1 MSQQIARVLVW
12 SLVLLPCFAFIAY
25 VGWLFRALGDV
36 FITPVAFDE
45 GTWKTLSKCQPAS
58 HSRQLSLLKGMD
70 RDNVL
75 KGKTPE
81 EAEQILGLKQINQ
94 MGDHRPLSVYYRI
107 NDITIQLMLKDG
119 KITES
124 DCYTPGPENY

>member
-45 GTWKTLSKCQPAS
+45 GTWKTLSKCQPAI
-58 HSRQLSLLKGMD
+58 HSRPGKLL
-70 RDNVL
+70 RWRQES
-75 KGKTPE
+75 KTGIACRWKRQRLWKFPD
-81 EAEQILGLKQINQ
+81 QFRL
-94 MGDHRPLSVYYRI
+94 
-107 NDITIQLMLKDG
+107 
-119 KITES
+119 
-124 DCYTPGPENY
+124 

>member
-1 MSQQIARVLVW
+1 MSQQNARVLVW

-81 EAEQILGLKQINQ
+81 EAEQLLGLKKINK
-94 MGDHRPLSVYYRI
+94 MGYCSRSARYRV

-124 DCYTPGPENY
+124 ACYTPGPENY